1 MSISECAMITV
12 IMPMKVQ
19 AGVRSVLGDRH
30 DLIKKTSNW
39 VDSAARQSTTVA
51 LPELEADFAIHIS
64 IPLDV
69 IAVLQLI
76 MRGIQHPSQNKSTI
90 LA

>member
-76 MRGIQHPSQNKSTI
+76 MRGIQHPSQNK
-90 LA
+90 

>member
-39 VDSAARQSTTVA
+39 VDSAARQSTAVA

-76 MRGIQHPSQNKSTI
+76 MRGIQHPSQNKATV